1 MVQKGQAVPVIFCG
15 RHFSAAEIEL
25 VREVVA
31 DFGRLSLTE
40 IARTICELLEEKWRP
55 QKDDWEQPGPF

>member
-31 DFGRLSLTE
+31 DFGRLSLNRD
-40 IARTICELLEEKWRP
+40 RTHNLRTAGMEAPERSL
-55 QKDDWEQPGPF
+55 

>member
-40 IARTICELLEEKWRP
+40 IARTICE
-55 QKDDWEQPGPF
+55 PGSRGKRRDGQRLYL